1 MQIDFN
7 LILQNEC
14 LILRPLKDSDLKD
27 LHSLTRDSDAWEFYT
42 HDLSNMDELKDWAK
56 PALKK
61 ERFQFVIILKENK
74 EIIGS
79 SAFGNFSVRDKRIE
93 IGWTWLANRH
103 QGTGINKQVKQLML
117 AYAFEKLYVERVE
130 FKTDLLNLQARASL
144 KNIGAIEEGVLR
156 SHTLMTK
163 GRRRDTIYYSILKS
177 VWNQIKEKNNF

>member
-7 LILQNEC
+7 LILQNKN
-14 LILRPLKDSDLKD
+14 IALRPIEDSDLKN
-27 LHSLTRDSDAWEFYT
+27 LHKLTEDSNAWKFYT
-42 HDLSNMDELKDWAK
+42 HDLSNVDELNDWAK

-61 ERFQFVIILKENK
+61 DRFQFVVIRKENN

-79 SAFGNFSVRDKRIE
+79 SAFGNFSVRDRKIE
-93 IGWTWLANRH
+93 IGWTWLAKIY
-103 QGTGINKQVKQLML
+103 QGTGINNQIKQLML
-117 AYAFEKLYVERVE
+117 TYAFEKLYIERVE
-130 FKTDLLNLQARASL
+130 FKTDVLNSQARASL

-177 VWNQIKEKNNF
+177 EWNHIKKENDW